1 MDTYEVT
8 KQDYSNTSTTNS
20 NYQSTNVA
28 TETINLE
35 NNTGKL
41 DKNDIDFTKISTS
54 IGNVLNGKTVSV
66 NEKYWGD
73 TGELTYEIRKG
84 DVVAIMENGQI
95 LGFTTL
101 DGINK
106 KPAAEN
112 VTVTTPEVGQ
122 KPVATPTNSEPTP
135 STDTEMATQYTQ
147 TQQEVKPEPV
157 VTATEESTT
166 VEEPTN
172 QTSIPSPT
180 AEDVYTQTQIEQ
192 PPETPVE
199 TPQFQY
205 KSSGN
210 TIKVGDYNNPYDNLV
225 VSSTSGATQTYIN
238 GQVAERRKV
247 NYTDDDLYYMAQL
260 VENEASSSG
269 VTGQVAVAEE
279 IRNRVLSSDP
289 YYKDTVT
296 GVLDQGYTPWA
307 SKDPRKITPK
317 QETLDLCKGVLDG
330 NIWVFGRDDVLSHAS
345 HSGKGIP
352 GSQPGVN
359 GSSSY
364 AAFYYD
370 GIDRTQTFYTSGNL
384 TEETRLV

>member
-8 KQDYSNTSTTNS
+8 QQDYNNTTTTNN
-20 NYQSTNVA
+20 NYQSTSAA
-28 TETINLE
+28 TETVDLGNT
-35 NNTGKL
+35 TGKL
-41 DKNDIDFTKISTS
+41 DKSDIDFSKISTS
-54 IGNVLNGKTVSV
+54 AGNVLAGNTVSV

-73 TGELTYEIRKG
+73 NGELTYEIRKDG
-84 DVVAIMENGQI
+84 TVAIKENGQI

-101 DGINK
+101 DGIHK
-106 KPAAEN
+106 QPGVDN
-112 VTVTTPEVGQ
+112 VTVTPTEVKPE
-122 KPVATPTNSEPTP
+122 PVVTPTTQETPTTP
-135 STDTEMATQYTQ
+135 DTGTQYTQ
-147 TQQEVKPEPV
+147 TQQETKPEQTTTP
-157 VTATEESTT
+157 TEET
-166 VEEPTN
+166 VKEEEPAT
-172 QTSIPSPT
+172 QTSTPSPT
-180 AEDVYTQTQIEQ
+180 AEDIATQTQTEQ
-192 PPETPVE
+192 PVEPTVE

-210 TIKVGDYNNPYDNLV
+210 TIKVGDYNDPYDNLV
-225 VSSTSGATQTYIN
+225 ISSTSGSAQTYIN

-247 NYTDDDLYYMAQL
+247 NYTDADLYYMAQL

-307 SKDPRKITPK
+307 SKDPRRITPK

-330 NIWVFGRDDVLSHAS
+330 KIWVFGRDDVLSHAS

-352 GSQPGVN
+352 DSQPGIK

-370 GIDRTQTFYTSGNL
+370 SLDRTQTFYTSGNL